1 MTTSDISFSNDG
13 GDIVRCSV
21 LILGS
26 GPAGLTA
33 AIYAARAGL
42 RCVVLGGLQ
51 EGGQLMITTDVENYP
66 GFSESVLGPDL
77 MAAMRLQAL
86 RVGAEIHGSSAISC
100 ALESRPFRVR
110 ADGGRE
116 YLAES
121 LIIATGATAKWLGV
135 PGESALRGFGVSA
148 CATCDGAF
156 FKDLEVA
163 VIGGGNTAVE
173 EALFLTRHA
182 SRVYVIHRR
191 DKLRAEKIL
200 QEKLFSHAKV
210 EMLWCS
216 IVSEMLGE
224 EELTGVMLQES
235 VDGVERERMLA
246 VSGVFVAIGHVP
258 ETGLFRD
265 QVAMDSEGYI
275 ITTAD
280 STRTNIEGVF
290 AAGDVSDRV
299 FRQAVTAAGLGCMA
313 ALEAQAFFGLMYCGY
328 VFFQR
333 LRKQQAL
340 FICLPLIFSELHT
353 YPPTCQKQ

>member
-1 MTTSDISFSNDG
+1 M
-13 GDIVRCSV
+13 
-21 LILGS
+21 ILGS

-42 RCVVLGGLQ
+42 GCIVLGGYQ

-66 GFSESVLGPDL
+66 GFSEAILGPDL

-86 RVGAEIHGSSAISC
+86 KVGAEVRSSSARSC
-100 ALESRPFRVR
+100 ALSSRPFRVVDDR
-110 ADGGRE
+110 GVS
-116 YLAES
+116 YMAES
-121 LIIATGATAKWLGV
+121 LIVATGATAKWLGV
-135 PGESALRGFGVSA
+135 PGEKKLRGFGVSA

-156 FKDLEVA
+156 FKGLEVA
-163 VIGGGNTAVE
+163 VVGGGNTAVE

-200 QEKLFSHAKV
+200 QDKLLSHDRV
-210 EMLWCS
+210 EMLWNSVVC
-216 IVSEMLGE
+216 EMVGE
-224 EELTGVMLQES
+224 EELTGVRLRTKVGIE
-235 VDGVERERMLA
+235 DRDRMLE

-258 ETGLFRD
+258 ETGLFRG

-275 ITTAD
+275 VTAAD

-313 ALEAQAFFGLMYCGY
+313 ALEAQAFLG
-328 VFFQR
+328 
-333 LRKQQAL
+333 
-340 FICLPLIFSELHT
+340 
-353 YPPTCQKQ
+353 

>member
-1 MTTSDISFSNDG
+1 MTTSDISSLSSSLSKG
-13 GDIVRCSV
+13 GEVVRCSV

-66 GFSESVLGPDL
+66 GFSEAVLGPDL
-77 MAAMRLQAL
+77 MAAMRAQSLK
-86 RVGAEIHGSSAISC
+86 VGAEIHASSATSC
-100 ALESRPFRVR
+100 DLKTRPFRIRDDRGV
-110 ADGGRE
+110 E

-135 PGESALRGFGVSA
+135 QGEEVLRGFGVSA

-156 FKDLEVA
+156 FKGVEVA
-163 VIGGGNTAVE
+163 VVGGGNTAVE

-191 DKLRAEKIL
+191 DELRAEKIL
-200 QEKLFSHAKV
+200 QDKLFSHKKV
-210 EMLWCS
+210 EMLWNNVVC
-216 IVSEMLGE
+216 EMLGDG
-224 EELTGVMLQES
+224 ELTGVRLRES
-235 VDGVERERMLA
+235 VGGEERERVLN
-246 VSGVFVAIGHVP
+246 VSGVFVAIGHIP
-258 ETGLFRD
+258 STDLFRGG
-265 QVAMDSEGYI
+265 VAMDSEGYI
-275 ITTAD
+275 VTAAD

-313 ALEAQAFFGLMYCGY
+313 ALEAQAFLD
-328 VFFQR
+328 
-333 LRKQQAL
+333 
-340 FICLPLIFSELHT
+340 
-353 YPPTCQKQ
+353 